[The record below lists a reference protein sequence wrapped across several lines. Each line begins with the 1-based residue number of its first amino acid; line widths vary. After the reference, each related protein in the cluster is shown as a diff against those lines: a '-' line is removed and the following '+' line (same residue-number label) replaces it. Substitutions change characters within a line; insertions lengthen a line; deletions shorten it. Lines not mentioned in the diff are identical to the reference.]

1 MAALAGHRIVR
12 VAAGQQHAAAVTAD
26 GRLYTW
32 GSGVF
37 GIGHGDGD
45 DLLVPR
51 QVEGTLAS
59 LSLSLSPFPPLPRG
73 VKIMAA
79 QRQRPRT
86 PPCVARTDTR

>member
-1 MAALAGHRIVR
+1 MAALAGHRIVH

-45 DLLVPR
+45 DHLVPR

-59 LSLSLSPFPPLPRG
+59 LSLSLSPFFPLCREG
-73 VKIMAA
+73 
-79 QRQRPRT
+79 
-86 PPCVARTDTR
+86 